1 MPHKWEKNN
10 HNHNYKTFRLV
21 KLKTIH
27 VLMIFNKH
35 YYNSAL
41 NLLVYLP
48 HKHYIL
54 VKSFLFDTYYV
65 YVI

>member
-1 MPHKWEKNN
+1 MEDKQN

-21 KLKTIH
+21 KLKTILI
-27 VLMIFNKH
+27 LMIFNKH
-35 YYNSAL
+35 YHNSAL
-41 NLLVYLP
+41 NLLVHLL
-48 HKHYIL
+48 HKHYTL

>member
-1 MPHKWEKNN
+1 
-10 HNHNYKTFRLV
+10 
-21 KLKTIH
+21 
-27 VLMIFNKH
+27 MIFNKH

-41 NLLVYLP
+41 NLLVHLP

-65 YVI
+65 YAI